1 MISKNKLK
9 ELAAYRLQKRCDEEA
24 VFVVE
29 GPKMAAEVL
38 ASRFTVRVVCATAEW
53 WEGERS
59 KLNCGR
65 RPCGAKGEIS
75 EECYEVS
82 PAELERLSNFKTP
95 NQVWMLVE
103 RQQNYP
109 LPTTCY
115 PLILAL
121 DHIQDPG
128 NLGTM
133 LRTADWFGVRRVVCS
148 RDTVSCYNPKVVQAS
163 MGAVLRTQVDYV
175 DLPAWLAAC
184 GMPVYGASLQGEPLP
199 TTHCPLPTHKVLLIG
214 NESRG
219 ISPEAMAQV
228 THPVLIPNLGGTAES
243 LNASVAAGILIFY
256 LGSARECRGVQGS
269 AGECKECREC
279 RGVQRSARQYHV
291 DNN

>member
-29 GPKMAAEVL
+29 GPKMAAEAL
-38 ASRFTVRVVCATAEW
+38 ASGFGIRVVCATSEW
-53 WEGERS
+53 KVESGKWKEF
-59 KLNCGR
+59 
-65 RPCGAKGEIS
+65 
-75 EECYEVS
+75 YEVS
-82 PAELERLSNFKTP
+82 AAELERLSNFKTP

-103 RQQNYP
+103 KGER
-109 LPTTCY
+109 LKVKGESGLT
-115 PLILAL
+115 LAL

-133 LRTADWFGVRRVVCS
+133 LRTADWFGIRHVVCS

-163 MGAVLRTQVDYV
+163 MGAVFRTQVEYV
-175 DLPAWLAAC
+175 DLPQWLANC
-184 GMPVYGASLQGEPLP
+184 GMPVYGASLQGEPIAGHQPL
-199 TTHCPLPTHKVLLIG
+199 TTGHSVLLIG

-219 ISPEAMAQV
+219 ISKEAMAQV

-243 LNASVAAGILIFY
+243 LNASVAAGILMFY
-256 LGSARECRGVQGS
+256 LGSTKECKGVQG
-269 AGECKECREC
+269 A
-279 RGVQRSARQYHV
+279 Q
-291 DNN
+291 DNTKIDTI

>member
-38 ASRFTVRVVCATAEW
+38 ASGFSVRVVCAAGEW
-53 WEGERS
+53 LSAHADSMVSIET
-59 KLNCGR
+59 
-65 RPCGAKGEIS
+65 
-75 EECYEVS
+75 YEVS

-103 RQQNYP
+103 RDTKD
-109 LPTTCY
+109 LKDLKDAKDSKALT
-115 PLILAL
+115 LAL

-133 LRTADWFGVRRVVCS
+133 LRTADWFGIRHVVCS

-175 DLPAWLAAC
+175 DLPEWLAAC
-184 GMPVYGASLQGEPLP
+184 GRPVYGASLQGQPITPMPNAERSDA
-199 TTHCPLPTHKVLLIG
+199 VLLIG

-219 ISPEAMAQV
+219 ISPESMAHV
-228 THPVLIPNLGGTAES
+228 THPILIPNIGGTAES
-243 LNASVAAGILIFY
+243 LNASVAAGILMNCLLWTNYNIK
-256 LGSARECRGVQGS
+256 
-269 AGECKECREC
+269 KEELK
-279 RGVQRSARQYHV
+279 
-291 DNN
+291 

>member
-29 GPKMAAEVL
+29 GPKMASEALV
-38 ASRFTVRVVCATAEW
+38 SGFVIRVVCATGEWLSAHAGSTVAE
-53 WEGERS
+53 ET
-59 KLNCGR
+59 
-65 RPCGAKGEIS
+65 
-75 EECYEVS
+75 YEVS

-103 RQQNYP
+103 RGGR
-109 LPTTCY
+109 PTEQGENGLT
-115 PLILAL
+115 LAL
-121 DHIQDPG
+121 DRIQDPG

-133 LRTADWFGVRRVVCS
+133 LRTADWFGVRHVVCS

-163 MGAVLRTQVDYV
+163 MGAVFRTQVDYV
-175 DLPAWLAAC
+175 DLPQWLSQC
-184 GMPVYGASLQGEPLP
+184 GMPVFGASLQGQPL
-199 TTHCPLPTHKVLLIG
+199 THSGLQAFKHPGALLIG

-243 LNASVAAGILIFY
+243 LNASVAAGILMHW
-256 LGSARECRGVQGS
+256 LSAPRK
-269 AGECKECREC
+269 A
-279 RGVQRSARQYHV
+279 
-291 DNN
+291 